1 MRSAQNGGA
10 TYFGLVMISSP
21 ASHLA
26 VVAALRYKSKM
37 LPRPYVVV
45 HSAVSLDGATTGFD
59 IDLQS
64 YYSYAGTWHEDVTL
78 TGADTILAQEEQ
90 LASAP
95 MPGPATTGPLLAVV
109 DSRSRVASWS
119 ALRDSGFW
127 RDVVVLRS
135 AASGVSTDDALR
147 SIVHGSDRVDLA
159 AALEELYEYDSAR
172 LVRVD
177 SGGGLVGALLNQAL
191 VDEISLLVHPRL
203 SNASDRWYGRVP
215 PPLAAL
221 RLVANQSVGDGIV
234 WLRYRVEQPAA
245 AGRVERL

>member
-1 MRSAQNGGA
+1 M
-10 TYFGLVMISSP
+10 P
-21 ASHLA
+21 
-26 VVAALRYKSKM
+26 
-37 LPRPYVVV
+37 PRPYVVV

-59 IDLQS
+59 IDLQR
-64 YYSYAGTWHEDVTL
+64 YYSYAGTFREDVTL

-109 DSRSRVASWS
+109 DSRSRVTSWS
-119 ALRDSGFW
+119 ALRNSGFW

-135 AASGVSTDDALR
+135 AASPLSTGDRVR
-147 SIVHGSDRVDLA
+147 SLVQGLDRVDLA
-159 AALEELYEYDSAR
+159 GGLEELYEHDSAR

-177 SGGGLVGALLNQAL
+177 SGGALVGALLNQAL

-203 SNASDRWYGRVP
+203 SNASHRWYGRVP
-215 PPLAAL
+215 PPLATL
-221 RLVANQSVGDGIV
+221 RLMANESVGDGIV

-245 AGRVERL
+245 AGRVEGL